1 MTNITFNVYWWPS
14 TVTAAD
20 GESFHPALRSRKRI
34 LYWANVREDTEAKAY
49 ERARL
54 ALKDAF
60 DAAEAVARS
69 WNLTSM

>member
-1 MTNITFNVYWWPS
+1 MADISFDVHWWPT

-20 GESFHPALRSRKRI
+20 GESFHPAIQSGTRI
-34 LYWANVREDTEAKAY
+34 LYWANVREATEAKAY
-49 ERARL
+49 ERAGL